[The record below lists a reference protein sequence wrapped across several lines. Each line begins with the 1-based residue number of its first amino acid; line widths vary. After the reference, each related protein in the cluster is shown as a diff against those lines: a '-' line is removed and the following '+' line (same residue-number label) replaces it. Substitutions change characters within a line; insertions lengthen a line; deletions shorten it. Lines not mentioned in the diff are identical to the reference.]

1 MFTSLHAFCEWLSS
15 TPFSQLLQNVG
26 WIIPAV
32 QSVHIVGIAVVMG
45 SVGLI
50 DLRLLGVAGRS
61 QSISDLTSRLLPT
74 VWITLGVLFVT
85 GGLLA
90 IAEPIRSLTNPAF
103 QAKMLMLLCVGSLTF
118 FFQKMVRGDVAF
130 WELSPARRTTAKMTA
145 VVSLLLWVGIVFAG
159 RWIAYMDV
167 AFGGG

>member
-1 MFTSLHAFCEWLSS
+1 MFTSLHAFCDWLAN
-15 TPFSQLLQNVG
+15 TPFSMLLQNVS

-32 QSVHIVGIAVVMG
+32 QCVHIVCISIVMG

-50 DLRLLGVAGRS
+50 DLRLLGITGHS
-61 QSISDLTSRLLPT
+61 QSISNLTGRLLPAAWYSL
-74 VWITLGVLFVT
+74 VVLLITGA
-85 GGLLA
+85 LLA
-90 IAEPIRSLTNPAF
+90 IAEPVRSLTNPAF
-103 QAKMLMLLCVGSLTF
+103 QAKMLMIIIVGTLTL

-130 WELSPARRTTAKMTA
+130 WELTPTRRTTAKLTA

>member
-1 MFTSLHAFCEWLSS
+1 MFTSLHAFCDWLAN
-15 TPFSQLLQNVG
+15 TPFSMLLQNVS

-32 QSVHIVGIAVVMG
+32 QCVHIVCISIVMG

-50 DLRLLGVAGRS
+50 DLRLLGITGHS
-61 QSISDLTSRLLPT
+61 QSISNLTGRLLPA
-74 VWITLGVLFVT
+74 VWYSLVVLLITGA
-85 GGLLA
+85 LLA
-90 IAEPIRSLTNPAF
+90 IAEPVRSLTNPAF
-103 QAKMLMLLCVGSLTF
+103 QAKMLMIIIVGTLTL
-118 FFQKMVRGDVAF
+118 FFQKMVRGDVAC
-130 WELSPARRTTAKMTA
+130 WELTPTRRTTAKLTA

>member
-1 MFTSLHAFCEWLSS
+1 MFHSLHAFCLWLSD
-15 TPFSQLLQNVG
+15 TPFSMVLQDVS

-32 QSVHIVGIAVVMG
+32 QSVHIVCIAIVMG

-50 DLRLLGVAGRS
+50 DLRLLNITGRS
-61 QSISDLTSRLLPT
+61 QSISNLTQRLLPA
-74 VWITLGVLFVT
+74 VWIALVVLLVT

-90 IAEPIRSLTNPAF
+90 TAEPSRSLENPAF
-103 QAKMLMLLCVGSLTF
+103 QVKMLMIVCVGSLTF
-118 FFQKMVRGDVAF
+118 FFQSMVKGDVAF
-130 WELSPARRTTAKMTA
+130 WELTPARRNTAKMTA
-145 VVSLLLWVGIVFAG
+145 IVSLLLWVGIVFAG